1 MKTPSLIATLGALAL
16 FSTGCSPAQKTLSE
30 RDMKEAKALS
40 SEAQFAMNLR
50 EWPRAEKLLLDA
62 IKISPEAVFYH
73 NLGSTRM
80 RMGNR
85 SGAKDA
91 YQSAIDACDRMV
103 AANPKNTDAML
114 KKVQLLALVG
124 RVNDG
129 RELAKKIEKNF
140 PMDLAVRA
148 FIDGKALDNMIASPT
163 FKEISL

>member
-85 SGAKDA
+85 SGAKEA

-124 RVNDG
+124 RVGDA
-129 RELAKKIEKNF
+129 RELAKKIEKDF
-140 PMDLAVRA
+140 SVDPAVRA
-148 FIDGKALDNMIASPT
+148 FIDGKALDNLVASPT